1 MNAQDQITL
10 DLSRVT
16 ILSQLLSSSVL
27 TDNRQQVLNTY
38 KLMLSEMS
46 KVGYQLAQVYNFE
59 AMGV

>member
-10 DLSRVT
+10 DLSKVT